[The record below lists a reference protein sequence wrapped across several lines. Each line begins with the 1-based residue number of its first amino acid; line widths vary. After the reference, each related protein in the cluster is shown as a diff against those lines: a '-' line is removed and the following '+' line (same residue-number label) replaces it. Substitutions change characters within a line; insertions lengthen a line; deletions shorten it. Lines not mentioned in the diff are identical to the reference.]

1 MVRKFYS
8 LVFLKHDFFQPND
21 EIALDEELWFH
32 GTIDRK
38 DVPILLK
45 KDGDYLVRE
54 SSTKPGQ
61 FVLSTRSTVDGS
73 LKHFII
79 QSEDVST
86 ALALPSNTLYLSHL
100 KAKMNLTGSNL
111 ISFPF

>member
-1 MVRKFYS
+1 MFK
-8 LVFLKHDFFQPND
+8 PND
-21 EIALDEELWFH
+21 EIALEEESWFH

-45 KDGDYLVRE
+45 KEGDYLVRE

-61 FVLSTRSTVDGS
+61 FVLSTRSTVDS
-73 LKHFII
+73 TLKHFII

-86 ALALPSNTLYLSHL
+86 LQLFRQTLFYLSHH
-100 KAKMNLTGSNL
+100 KAKMNFTVRNL
-111 ISFPF
+111 ISFHV

>member
-1 MVRKFYS
+1 MF
-8 LVFLKHDFFQPND
+8 FLSVTLFFQPND
-21 EIALDEELWFH
+21 EIALEEESWFH

-45 KDGDYLVRE
+45 KEGDYLVRE

-79 QSEDVST
+79 QSDDVSA
-86 ALALPSNTLYLSHL
+86 ALALPSNTL
-100 KAKMNLTGSNL
+100 
-111 ISFPF
+111 

>member
-1 MVRKFYS
+1 M
-8 LVFLKHDFFQPND
+8 
-21 EIALDEELWFH
+21 WFH

-38 DVPILLK
+38 DIPILLK
-45 KDGDYLVRE
+45 KEGDYLVRE

-61 FVLSTRSTVDGS
+61 FVLSTKSSVDGS

-86 ALALPSNTLYLSHL
+86 AFRALPSNTIYLSHH
-100 KAKMNLTGSNL
+100 KAKMNSVSNW
-111 ISFPF
+111 ISFPI

>member
-1 MVRKFYS
+1 LR
-8 LVFLKHDFFQPND
+8 VFHIFFFQPND
-21 EIALDEELWFH
+21 EITLEEEPWFH

-38 DVPILLK
+38 DIHTLLK
-45 KDGDYLVRE
+45 KEGDYLVRE

-61 FVLSTRSTVDGS
+61 YVLSTRSTVDGS

-86 ALALPSNTLYLSHL
+86 ALAVP
-100 KAKMNLTGSNL
+100 KINLTV
-111 ISFPF
+111 